1 MSTPST
7 VALLGADL
15 DSTGLIEVLLNAS
28 LTGIIVLRPIY
39 EAGSQEIIDFAY
51 ERLNPAAQQM
61 LRLPARPPQSFL
73 TLFPH
78 AVKKEG
84 VFAFYRD
91 TYLSGQLARH
101 HFNYQYDGLDGY
113 FHLAAQPHGS
123 ALVVSFTDTNDQPR
137 TAVEAALRESQA
149 CERRARAEAEQQKAN
164 LLRVFEQVTVAI
176 ALFQGPDYVIELANA
191 EMSNIWG
198 RPATQ
203 TLGHPVFEA
212 LPELKGQGFEA
223 IFANVL
229 QSGTPYD
236 IQEVAVLI
244 DRGHTD
250 RSPLGYFNLTYRP
263 QHDTQGNVMGIVTLA
278 IEVTEQVVARQR
290 LEEKEQQTA
299 LINEELRAANEE
311 IRANHAEME
320 RTYAQVRQ
328 LNEELE
334 HRVAER
340 TQQLEVA
347 LLQTQSQREQLRGHQ
362 DLLQHVLSQ
371 APAAIATLSGP
382 EHRFTFANA
391 QYLQLVSRPVLGKKV
406 AEALPEL
413 TEQGFLDLLNRV
425 YTSGQAF
432 RGDEIAVMLEQ
443 ASGPAIQQYLDFTY
457 QPLLDGVG
465 QVQGILVFAVNMTE
479 QVRSRQQARTLQ
491 AAMLAA
497 VQRQVQERESFYQLL
512 AQTPA
517 AVAIL
522 RGPEHRYDYANAAY
536 RQLFHSRA
544 FMGQAI
550 AEAVPEADAYITV
563 LDEVYR
569 TGTPF
574 FGYEVPVQLIRAA
587 GQPHQTA
594 YFNFTYAAFRENE
607 QIVGLSVFAYD
618 VTEQVLAKQQREL
631 QQQLVQSVFEQSPT
645 AIFVMKGPTHIL
657 EVVNP
662 MAAKTIGYPREQLLG
677 LPFAEALPEAAAQG
691 FSRLLT
697 QVWQS
702 GEAIALQEK
711 AAHLA
716 YHQPGEV
723 GYFSFVC
730 QPLHDE
736 QGQVT
741 RIACVALDVTDQVLA
756 RQQVQDLN
764 EKLAIINEAM
774 QLANQELNE
783 SNSRLTRTN
792 ADLDTFVYS
801 ASHDLKSPITNIEGL
816 LLALRQHLPPEA
828 QQAELVPQLLD
839 LMNGAVQRFQQTLG
853 HLTDVTRLQ
862 QTAFDQAPEAVNLAF
877 LVEALR
883 LDILPELTAAGA
895 TLLVDV
901 ARCPTIQ
908 FSNKN
913 LRSILYN
920 LLSNAIKYRAPDR
933 PPHVRLHS
941 RCDEAGQIVLE
952 VHDNGL
958 GLSEQQQSQLFR
970 LFRRLHTHVSGS
982 GVGLYM
988 VKKMVDNAG
997 GTLTVLSQLGVGST
1011 FIVTLPAPR

>member
-1 MSTPST
+1 M
-7 VALLGADL
+7 
-15 DSTGLIEVLLNAS
+15 GLVEVLLNVS
-28 LTGIIVLRPIY
+28 LTGVIVLRPIC
-39 EAGSQEIIDFAY
+39 EAGSQEIVDFAY
-51 ERLNPAAQQM
+51 ARLNPAAQQM
-61 LRLPARPPQSFL
+61 LHLPECPAQSFL

-78 AVKKEG
+78 AAKKEDT
-84 VFAFYRD
+84 FEFYRD

-101 HFNYQYDGLDGY
+101 YFNYQHDGLDEY

-123 ALVVSFTDTNDQPR
+123 VLVVSCTNTSDQPH
-137 TAVEAALRESQA
+137 TAVEKALRASQA
-149 CERRARAEAEQQKAN
+149 SERQARAKAAQERAN
-164 LLRVFEQVTVAI
+164 LLRIFEQATVAI
-176 ALFQGPDYVIELANA
+176 ALFQGPEYIIELANA

-198 RPATQ
+198 RPPAQ
-203 TLGHPVFEA
+203 TLGRPVFEA
-212 LPELKGQGFEA
+212 LPDLEGQGLEA

-229 QSGTPYD
+229 QTGAPYD
-236 IQEVAVLI
+236 IQEVAVMM
-244 DRGHTD
+244 DRDSTE
-250 RSPLGYFNLTYRP
+250 RPTPGYFNFMYRP
-263 QHDTQGNVMGIVTLA
+263 QHDAQGNITGIVTLA
-278 IEVTEQVVARQR
+278 IEVTEQVLARQQ
-290 LEEKEQQTA
+290 LEKKEQENA
-299 LINEELRAANEE
+299 LFNEELRATNKE
-311 IRANHAEME
+311 ILANH
-320 RTYAQVRQ
+320 V
-328 LNEELE
+328 ELE
-334 HRVAER
+334 CTYTQLRQFSSDLEGRVSER
-340 TQQLEVA
+340 TQQLEVV
-347 LLQTQSQREQLRGHQ
+347 LQQTQLQREQLRGHQ
-362 DLLQHVLSQ
+362 DLLQHILSQ
-371 APAAIATLSGP
+371 TPAAIATLSGQ

-391 QYLQLVSRPVLGKKV
+391 QYQQLVSRAVLGKTV
-406 AEALPEL
+406 AEVLPEL
-413 TEQGFLDLLNRV
+413 AEQGFIDLLNRV
-425 YTSGQAF
+425 YSSGQAF
-432 RGDEIAVMLEQ
+432 RGNEIAIMLEQ
-443 ASGPAIQQYLDFTY
+443 ATGPAIQQYLDFTY

-465 QVQGILVFAVNMTE
+465 QVQGILVFAVNVTE
-479 QVRSRQQARTLQ
+479 QVRSRHQARILQ

-522 RGPEHRYDYANAAY
+522 RGPEHRYEYANAAY
-536 RQLFHSRA
+536 QRFFLSRD
-544 FMGQAI
+544 FLGQVVTDV
-550 AEAVPEADAYITV
+550 VPEAGAFTAV
-563 LDEVYR
+563 LDQVYH
-569 TGTPF
+569 TGYPF
-574 FGYEVPVQLIRAA
+574 FDYEVPVQVAQSA
-587 GQPHQTA
+587 GQPHQAA

-662 MAAKTIGYPREQLLG
+662 MAAKIIGHPRAQLLG
-677 LPFAEALPEAAAQG
+677 LPFSEAIPEAAAQG
-691 FSRLLT
+691 FTKLLT

-702 GEAIALQEK
+702 GEALAYQEK
-711 AAHLA
+711 PAHLA
-716 YHQPGEV
+716 YHQQGDV

-730 QPLHDE
+730 QPLYNA

-741 RIACVALDVTDQVLA
+741 RIACVASDVTDQVLA

-764 EKLAIINEAM
+764 EKLAAINETM
-774 QLANQELNE
+774 QLTNKELHE

-828 QQAELVPQLLD
+828 QQADLVPQLLD

-862 QTAFDQAPEAVNLAF
+862 QTAFDQAAEAVDLAS

-895 TLLVDV
+895 NLVVDV
-901 ARCPTIQ
+901 AKCPTIL
-908 FSNKN
+908 FPNKN

-920 LLSNAIKYRAPDR
+920 LLSNAIKYHAPHR
-933 PPHVRLHS
+933 PAQVLLHS
-941 RCDEAGQIVLE
+941 HYDEAGQIVLE

-997 GTLTVLSQLGVGST
+997 GTLTVRSQLDVGST
-1011 FIVTLPAPR
+1011 FIVTLPALR

>member
-1 MSTPST
+1 
-7 VALLGADL
+7 
-15 DSTGLIEVLLNAS
+15 
-28 LTGIIVLRPIY
+28 
-39 EAGSQEIIDFAY
+39 
-51 ERLNPAAQQM
+51 
-61 LRLPARPPQSFL
+61 
-73 TLFPH
+73 
-78 AVKKEG
+78 
-84 VFAFYRD
+84 
-91 TYLSGQLARH
+91 
-101 HFNYQYDGLDGY
+101 
-113 FHLAAQPHGS
+113 
-123 ALVVSFTDTNDQPR
+123 
-137 TAVEAALRESQA
+137 
-149 CERRARAEAEQQKAN
+149 
-164 LLRVFEQVTVAI
+164 
-176 ALFQGPDYVIELANA
+176 
-191 EMSNIWG
+191 
-198 RPATQ
+198 
-203 TLGHPVFEA
+203 
-212 LPELKGQGFEA
+212 
-223 IFANVL
+223 
-229 QSGTPYD
+229 
-236 IQEVAVLI
+236 
-244 DRGHTD
+244 
-250 RSPLGYFNLTYRP
+250 
-263 QHDTQGNVMGIVTLA
+263 
-278 IEVTEQVVARQR
+278 
-290 LEEKEQQTA
+290 
-299 LINEELRAANEE
+299 
-311 IRANHAEME
+311 
-320 RTYAQVRQ
+320 
-328 LNEELE
+328 
-334 HRVAER
+334 
-340 TQQLEVA
+340 
-347 LLQTQSQREQLRGHQ
+347 
-362 DLLQHVLSQ
+362 
-371 APAAIATLSGP
+371 
-382 EHRFTFANA
+382 
-391 QYLQLVSRPVLGKKV
+391 
-406 AEALPEL
+406 
-413 TEQGFLDLLNRV
+413 
-425 YTSGQAF
+425 
-432 RGDEIAVMLEQ
+432 
-443 ASGPAIQQYLDFTY
+443 
-457 QPLLDGVG
+457 
-465 QVQGILVFAVNMTE
+465 
-479 QVRSRQQARTLQ
+479 
-491 AAMLAA
+491 
-497 VQRQVQERESFYQLL
+497 
-512 AQTPA
+512 
-517 AVAIL
+517 
-522 RGPEHRYDYANAAY
+522 
-536 RQLFHSRA
+536 
-544 FMGQAI
+544 
-550 AEAVPEADAYITV
+550 
-563 LDEVYR
+563 
-569 TGTPF
+569 
-574 FGYEVPVQLIRAA
+574 
-587 GQPHQTA
+587 
-594 YFNFTYAAFRENE
+594 
-607 QIVGLSVFAYD
+607 
-618 VTEQVLAKQQREL
+618 
-631 QQQLVQSVFEQSPT
+631 
-645 AIFVMKGPTHIL
+645 
-657 EVVNP
+657 

-764 EKLAIINEAM
+764 EKLAVINEAM

-997 GTLTVLSQLGVGST
+997 GTLTVQSQLGVGST